1 MNKITLLCTSCRSS
15 NLSKV
20 NDTVTCNNCNK
31 TMSYKKLF
39 DDTEKA
45 VMKTVKSD
53 FEKSMKKALGKSKN
67 WTFK

>member
-1 MNKITLLCTSCRSS
+1 
-15 NLSKV
+15 
-20 NDTVTCNNCNK
+20 
-31 TMSYKKLF
+31 MSYKKLF